1 MSGTPTKKCL
11 NNTNTFKGTKRKSLW
26 GGGGGEATAIRKHAY
41 RDFNIS
47 LGMSRVIT
55 EDEHKMLKLLIDTKP
70 TTEE

>member
-26 GGGGGEATAIRKHAY
+26 GVRNATAIRKHAY